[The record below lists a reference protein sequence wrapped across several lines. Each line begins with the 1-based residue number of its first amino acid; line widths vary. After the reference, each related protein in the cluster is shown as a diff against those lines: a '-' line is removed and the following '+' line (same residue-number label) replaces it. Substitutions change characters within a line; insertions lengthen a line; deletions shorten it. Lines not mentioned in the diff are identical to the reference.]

1 LTNLELLSKSMPSI
15 QYNYMKFISAILLF
29 LVLSGVSYSQDM
41 KTFKLYKPTENADS
55 ALNVAIEKAG
65 KEGKHVFVQIGGNW
79 CVWCARFNEFVTK
92 DTQLDSAVNKNYVVY
107 HLNYSPE
114 NINKSVMARFSYPQ
128 RFGFPVF
135 IVLDGKGKQLHIQNS
150 AYLELAKSY
159 NKERVL
165 EFFDHWSPKS
175 LDPAQ
180 YKNY

>member
-1 LTNLELLSKSMPSI
+1 MPLFNKGFPILKNQHMKLLASI
-15 QYNYMKFISAILLF
+15 LSIFLF
-29 LVLSGVSYSQDM
+29 TGIAYSQDM

-55 ALNVAIEKAG
+55 ALNAVIEKAG

-92 DTQLDSAVNKNYVVY
+92 DAQLDSAVNKNYIVY